1 MLSRRVTI
9 LAEGGQNMWL
19 DRLKELKK
27 ESKLSCKDIADQALY
42 SERTV
47 TRIFSGENPHPNIDT
62 IAKIAKVLGSSL
74 EDVFS
79 ETKMVIGD
87 QSLANLQEKFAL
99 ITAENEMLTA
109 ENAVLKDRINTLVAD
124 NNLLTLQLKHKE
136 EIIAIHNYYNKL
148 KTQE

>member
-1 MLSRRVTI
+1 
-9 LAEGGQNMWL
+9 MWL

-27 ESKLSCKDIADQALY
+27 TSKLSCKDIADQALS

-62 IAKIAKVLGSSL
+62 LARIAKVLNSSL
-74 EDVFS
+74 EDIFS
-79 ETKMVIGD
+79 ETKMVIGE
-87 QSLANLQEKFAL
+87 QNLADLQKQVEVV
-99 ITAENEMLTA
+99 TAENEMLTA

-124 NNLLTLQLKHKE
+124 NNLLSLQLKHKE